1 MRPFSHFAF
10 LFAFAALAT
19 PIAARPV
26 SEAELRK
33 HIEVLASDEFEGREP
48 GTEGERK
55 TIDYLQR
62 VWGKAGMKPGAADGS
77 WLQPVEFVRRG
88 PKEAKVQFF
97 ARGDRIRVASDEILL
112 VGKDSNYVR
121 EKLPAIFVGHG
132 VDGRGDVIA
141 DVKGKL
147 AFMLSDGA
155 DFLPSG
161 LRQSR
166 ARREKLI
173 EAGAE
178 AVVTISGEQFDYPI
192 YRRALMSRPIVWAEK
207 DKRAALEGVVGRQ
220 YMVALVT
227 AAGGDWDKMRA
238 ASKSSDYAGQTLGLS
253 VDLNVDSDV
262 QSFASPNI
270 IGKLPGRK
278 PGEGAVV
285 FMAHWDHLGI
295 CRPDDETD
303 RICNGAVD
311 NASGLAVIT
320 EVAKRL
326 AKQRHDRDIYFV
338 GTTAEESGL
347 WGAYAFAANP
357 VVPLADIKVVLNID
371 TIAVAP
377 RGAKVAIIGRGKT
390 ALDGDIES
398 IIRKEGRK
406 VEPSADANAFLQRQ
420 DGWALTQKGVPAF
433 MIGGAFADLTKLDGF
448 LKGDYHGPEDELTA
462 DIQLGGAAEDADL
475 HIALGEYFASA
486 RKFRPKK
493 IEQPDQE
500 KGTGG

>member
-1 MRPFSHFAF
+1 MRPFLQLAF
-10 LFAFAALAT
+10 LFAFIGATAPLAG
-19 PIAARPV
+19 RPV
-26 SEAELRK
+26 TEAELRK
-33 HIEVLASDEFEGREP
+33 HIEVLASDEFEGRAP

-62 VWGKAGMKPGAADGS
+62 MWAKAGIKPGVAGGS
-77 WLQPVEFVRRG
+77 WLQPVELVRRG
-88 PKEAKVQFF
+88 PKEAEAQFF

-112 VGKDSNYVR
+112 VGKDSFYTR

-132 VDGRGDVIA
+132 VDGKGDVVA

-147 AFMLSDGA
+147 AFVLSDSA
-155 DFLPSG
+155 DFLPNG
-161 LRQSR
+161 LRQAR

-173 EAGAE
+173 DAGAE
-178 AVVTISGEQFDYPI
+178 AVVAISGEQFDYPI
-192 YRRALMSRPIVWAEK
+192 YRRALMSRPIAWAEK

-253 VDLNVDSDV
+253 VDLNVASDV
-262 QSFASPNI
+262 ERFASSNI
-270 IGKLPGRK
+270 IGKLPGKK

-295 CRPDDETD
+295 CRPDDEAD

-347 WGAYAFAANP
+347 LGSYAFAANP

-371 TIAVAP
+371 TIAMAP

-390 ALDGDIES
+390 ALDSDIEAVA
-398 IIRKEGRK
+398 RKAGRK

-433 MIGGAFADLTKLDGF
+433 MVGGAFADLAKLDGF
-448 LKGDYHGPEDELTA
+448 LKGDYHGPDDELTA
-462 DIQLGGAAEDADL
+462 DVPLGGAAEDADL
-475 HIALGEYFASA
+475 HVALGQYFASA
-486 RKFRPKK
+486 RKFRPKMA
-493 IEQPDQE
+493 EQPTDA

>member
-1 MRPFSHFAF
+1 MRPFLQLAF
-10 LFAFAALAT
+10 LFAFIGAT
-19 PIAARPV
+19 APLTARPV
-26 SEAELRK
+26 TEAELRK
-33 HIEVLASDEFEGREP
+33 HIEVLASDEFEGRAP

-62 VWGKAGMKPGAADGS
+62 TWAKAGIKPGVAGGS
-77 WLQPVEFVRRG
+77 WLQSVELVRRG
-88 PKEAKVQFF
+88 PKEAEVQFF
-97 ARGDRIRVASDEILL
+97 ARGERIRVASDEILL
-112 VGKDSNYVR
+112 VGKDSNYR
-121 EKLPAIFVGHG
+121 QEKLPAIFVGHG
-132 VDGRGDVIA
+132 VDANGNVVA

-147 AFMLSDGA
+147 ALLLSDSA

-161 LRQSR
+161 LRQAR

-173 EAGAE
+173 DAGAE
-178 AVVTISGEQFDYPI
+178 AVVAISGEQFDYPI
-192 YRRALMSRPIVWAEK
+192 YRRALMSRPIAWAEK

-253 VDLNVDSDV
+253 VDLNVASEV
-262 QSFASPNI
+262 ERFASPNI
-270 IGKLPGRK
+270 IGKLPGKK

-295 CRPDDETD
+295 CRPDDEAD

-326 AKQRHDRDIYFV
+326 ARQRHDRDIYFV

-371 TIAVAP
+371 TIAMAP

-390 ALDGDIES
+390 ALDSDIEAVA
-398 IIRKEGRK
+398 RKAGRK
-406 VEPSADANAFLQRQ
+406 VEPSTDANAFLQRQ

-433 MIGGAFADLTKLDGF
+433 MVGGAFADLTKLDGF
-448 LKGDYHGPEDELTA
+448 LKGDYHGPDDELTA
-462 DIQLGGAAEDADL
+462 DVPLGGAAEDADL
-475 HIALGEYFASA
+475 HVALGQYFASA
-486 RKFRPKK
+486 RKYRPKK
-493 IEQPDQE
+493 AEQPEQE